1 VNNRLVLDNLTLG
14 EEKYIKKKKKKD
26 NLTLEYLRMT
36 CACGA
41 LVLHVWE
48 KGQAIA
54 LSTLS
59 LQLSFLLYF
68 MVFWWFLGIGGV
80 RIIGGNL
87 LGMSTKENDLKN
99 KKKKT
104 SIWLLFE

>member
-1 VNNRLVLDNLTLG
+1 
-14 EEKYIKKKKKKD
+14 
-26 NLTLEYLRMT
+26 
-36 CACGA
+36 
-41 LVLHVWE
+41 
-48 KGQAIA
+48 
-54 LSTLS
+54 
-59 LQLSFLLYF
+59 

-104 SIWLLFE
+104 SI